1 MKNMRAFNSTSFMGT
16 IDIPQKKKSITSII
30 KSQTLGET
38 QIDLAI
44 SMISKLNLLDRRK
57 NQSYRKV
64 LGF

>member
-16 IDIPQKKKSITSII
+16 IGIPQKKKSITSII
-30 KSQTLGET
+30 KSQTQGET